1 MSSSGPKGKAAKTK
15 VKNKTPA
22 EIQITAEQLLREA
35 KERDLE
41 IVAPPPK
48 QKISDPEE
56 LADYQLRKRKA
67 FEDNIRKNRLVISNW
82 IKYAKW
88 EESQQQIQRARSV
101 LERALDVDH
110 RNVTIWLKYAEMEMK
125 ARQVNHARNVLDRA
139 VLLLPRVNQ
148 LWYKYVY
155 MEEMLANVSACRQVF
170 ERWMQWEPESQC
182 WLTFIKFELR
192 YKEVDRARHIYARF
206 VTVHPQVTNW
216 IKYAK
221 FEEHHG
227 FIAHSREVYEK
238 AIDFFGDEYS
248 DETLFMAFAKFEENH
263 REYERVRVIYK
274 YALEQLSS
282 EHTKQLFQQY
292 SLFEKKFGDRVGIED
307 IVISK
312 RKYQYEEQL
321 KTNAHNYDIWFDYI
335 RLMEG
340 EQDMESTRKIYERAI
355 ANIPPKKEKRFWRRY
370 IYLWISYALFEELDA
385 KDIDRAREVY
395 QFCLKLLPHKTFTFA
410 KFWILAAKFE
420 IRQKNLNSARKLLGT
435 AIGLCPKDKLFREY
449 IELEIQLREFDR
461 CRLLYQKFLEFS
473 PQNCTVWMKFAELET
488 ILGEVDRGRAIYEI
502 AIDQS
507 RLDMPEVIWKSYID
521 FEVEQQESER
531 ARMLYERLLERTQH
545 VKVWI
550 SFARFEF
557 QGSDGSDSGIA
568 QTRTVFERANK
579 ALKNCEE
586 KESRLM
592 LLEAWHE
599 FEHQYGTDSTR
610 DAVNRQMPKKVK
622 KRRKMQTNDGSDAG
636 WEEYYDYIFPTDEE
650 ALPHLRFLE
659 MAKKWKQSQQE
670 SVQ

>member
-1 MSSSGPKGKAAKTK
+1 MASLKGKAAKTK
-15 VKNKTPA
+15 VKNKSPA

-67 FEDNIRKNRLVISNW
+67 FEDSIRKNRLVISNW

-110 RNVTIWLKYAEMEMK
+110 RNVTIWLKYSEMEMK
-125 ARQVNHARNVLDRA
+125 AKQVNHARNVLDRA
-139 VLLLPRVNQ
+139 ILLLPRVNQ

-170 ERWMQWEPESQC
+170 ERWMQWEPELQC
-182 WLTFIKFELR
+182 WLTYINFELR

-206 VTVHPQVTNW
+206 VTVHPEVNNW
-216 IKYAK
+216 IKFAK
-221 FEEHHG
+221 FEEQNG
-227 FIAHSREVYEK
+227 FIVNAREVYEK
-238 AIDFFGDEYS
+238 SIEFFGDEYC

-263 REYERVRVIYK
+263 REYDRVRVIYK
-274 YALEQLSS
+274 YALDQLSS
-282 EHTKQLFQQY
+282 DKTQQLFHQY
-292 SLFEKKFGDRVGIED
+292 TLFEKKYGDRAGIED
-307 IVISK
+307 IVMNK

-321 KTNAHNYDIWFDYI
+321 KSNSHNYDIWFDYI
-335 RLMEG
+335 RLMEN
-340 EQDMESTRKIYERAI
+340 EEDIEAIRKIFERAI

-370 IYLWISYALFEELDA
+370 IYLWISYAIFEELDA

-420 IRQKNLNSARKLLGT
+420 IRHKNLTAARKLLGT
-435 AIGLCPKDKLFREY
+435 AIGLSPKDKLFREY
-449 IELEIQLREFDR
+449 IELEIHLREFDR
-461 CRLLYQKFLEFS
+461 CRVLYQKFLEFS

-488 ILGEVDRGRAIYEI
+488 ILGELDRARAIYEI
-502 AIDQS
+502 AIDQP

-521 FEVEQQESER
+521 FEVEQQEYEK
-531 ARMLYERLLERTQH
+531 ARLLYERLLERTQH

-557 QGSDGSDSGIA
+557 QASDGSESGIA

-579 ALKNCEE
+579 ALRNCEE

-592 LLEAWHE
+592 LLEAWNE
-599 FEHQYGTDSTR
+599 FEQQYGTDNS
-610 DAVNRQMPKKVK
+610 RQHVSRLMPKKVK
-622 KRRKMQTNDGSDAG
+622 KRRKIQTDDGSDAG
-636 WEEYYDYIFPTDEE
+636 WEEYYDYIFSTDEE
-650 ALPHLRFLE
+650 ALPHLKFLE
-659 MAKKWKQSQQE
+659 MAKKWKQLQQQE
-670 SVQ
+670 

>member
-1 MSSSGPKGKAAKTK
+1 
-15 VKNKTPA
+15 
-22 EIQITAEQLLREA
+22 
-35 KERDLE
+35 
-41 IVAPPPK
+41 
-48 QKISDPEE
+48 
-56 LADYQLRKRKA
+56 
-67 FEDNIRKNRLVISNW
+67 
-82 IKYAKW
+82 
-88 EESQQQIQRARSV
+88 
-101 LERALDVDH
+101 
-110 RNVTIWLKYAEMEMK
+110 
-125 ARQVNHARNVLDRA
+125 
-139 VLLLPRVNQ
+139 
-148 LWYKYVY
+148 
-155 MEEMLANVSACRQVF
+155 
-170 ERWMQWEPESQC
+170 
-182 WLTFIKFELR
+182 
-192 YKEVDRARHIYARF
+192 
-206 VTVHPQVTNW
+206 
-216 IKYAK
+216 
-221 FEEHHG
+221 
-227 FIAHSREVYEK
+227 
-238 AIDFFGDEYS
+238 
-248 DETLFMAFAKFEENH
+248 
-263 REYERVRVIYK
+263 VRVIYK